1 VSEAEEITK
10 MLQAVRAGDSAM
22 AEKLMNAVYTQ
33 LHKVAKRYMAA
44 ERPGHTL
51 QPTAVVNEV
60 CLRLFPAEEAGKGA
74 WKSVPIDWQ
83 SRAHFLGVAAR
94 QMRQV
99 LVDHARQKRAVKRNF
114 GIKISMGDA
123 DPGALA
129 LQFDEDIQS
138 IDHLLT
144 LLATKDP
151 DVAKVVELKFF
162 GGLSTREAAFVMGT
176 NTAKVR
182 RDWEFARS
190 WLRQR
195 LERVS
200 PERVEKMDKLRVDYR

>member
-60 CLRLFPAEEAGKGA
+60 CLRLFPAEEAGK
-74 WKSVPIDWQ
+74 
-83 SRAHFLGVAAR
+83 
-94 QMRQV
+94 V